1 MNLNRNA
8 RLIEKLLGGVLR
20 AGNRTSAY
28 KAKDFLTAM
37 LHKLPGEITVTRLRA
52 DSGFFSLD
60 FLHWLMRRKI
70 EFYVVV
76 PQQVWL
82 QKMILGI
89 GNWREFDKGFAVGEL
104 RLPIPPLKDV
114 RLVVIREVVRK
125 GENPRKQLKLFSAQ
139 KL

>member
-1 MNLNRNA
+1 
-8 RLIEKLLGGVLR
+8 
-20 AGNRTSAY
+20 
-28 KAKDFLTAM
+28 
-37 LHKLPGEITVTRLRA
+37 
-52 DSGFFSLD
+52 
-60 FLHWLMRRKI
+60 
-70 EFYVVV
+70 
-76 PQQVWL
+76 
-82 QKMILGI
+82 MILGI